1 MHLPSLKMHHAHAH
15 RKFQKSGFAPAHRN
29 LLPHIAIRNLLS
41 HIASHALVNISW
53 ILCIYCQ
60 WAKSQCVQMAMV
72 LKEILKLIILG
83 HFRTNPNE
91 VDQKS
96 YQLLVFGYKTIAP
109 CLFVTTPCI
118 FLFATK
124 THFRRAAKVQTYSFI
139 WFNQKSK
146 LSDWFSEII
155 HKGENTSCVQL
166 EKKETRKRKTRME
179 QLSV

>member
-1 MHLPSLKMHHAHAH
+1 MSNTNYIIGNIGKHLDKEL
-15 RKFQKSGFAPAHRN
+15 FILLFCGRN
-29 LLPHIAIRNLLS
+29 CNCWK
-41 HIASHALVNISW
+41 VNISW

-166 EKKETRKRKTRME
+166 EKKETRKRKTRLE
-179 QLSV
+179 RLSVS